1 MKTISQLILRLLGWS
16 IHGAENVLSVPKVIV
31 AVAPHTSNW
40 DFPLGILV
48 RSASGINTRFLGKK
62 SLFKPPFGF
71 LFYWLGG
78 YPVDR
83 TKHTNLVDATAAVIN
98 QKEEFRVTIA
108 PEGTRS
114 KVEGFKTGFYYIA
127 KKAQVPIILT
137 AFDFK
142 TKEVRFG
149 PPFYPSDNYVED
161 WTRIYDYFEGV
172 EGLHPSY
179 QFVRPKEITNPS

>member
-1 MKTISQLILRLLGWS
+1 MKTISQFILRLLGWS
-16 IHGAENVLSVPKVIV
+16 IQGADNVLSVPKAIV

-62 SLFKPPFGF
+62 SLFRPPLGW
-71 LFYWLGG
+71 LFHWMGG

-83 TKHTNLVDATAAVIN
+83 SKHTNLVDATAAVIN
-98 QKEEFRVTIA
+98 QKDEFRVTIA

-114 KVEGFKTGFYYIA
+114 KVVGFKTGFYYIA
-127 KKAQVPIILT
+127 IKAQVPIILT

-142 TKEVRFG
+142 KKEVRFSE
-149 PPFYPSDNYVED
+149 PFYPGNNYVED
-161 WTRIYDYFEGV
+161 WTYIYDYFEGV
-172 EGLHPSY
+172 AGLHPSK
-179 QFVRPKEITNPS
+179 QFVRPKEITNPA